1 MKGCGT
7 FILVAY
13 LAALG
18 YCVAVDGPIAILYA
32 VIGFCAGYLA
42 ASILKALLGQKS

>member
-13 LAALG
+13 GLG

-42 ASILKALLGQKS
+42 ASILKALLRRKS